1 MKFFASAP
9 RGLSQLLERELRELG
24 AEKIHPSASG
34 ATFEGELELA
44 YRLCLWS
51 RVANRVLLP
60 VTTIKASSPEELYD
74 EVKAIHWERHL
85 HSSGTLAVD
94 CSISDSAIGHSK
106 YAALKVKDAVCD
118 RFREQYGERPNVDL
132 VTPDL
137 RINLHLRGD
146 TGKINIDLSGGS
158 LHRRG
163 YRAEGVIAPLKENLA
178 AGILLLA
185 DWPFVASHG
194 GALLDPMCGS
204 GTLLIEGAM
213 IAADIAPG
221 LLREHVGFRGWRRH
235 DEALWQR
242 LLDEATERRE
252 IGLQR
257 LPPIQ
262 GFDSN
267 PQAVSAALRNIE
279 SAGLSNHIHV
289 ERYELGTLPRLGDDN
304 PGLLV
309 VNPPYGER
317 LGEINELKDLYAE
330 LGRHLQADLP
340 GWRAAIFTGNP
351 ELAAY
356 VGLRTRSKPEPLFN
370 GPIECQ
376 LFLYRVPDAVEGEAN
391 EESAENR
398 PLDPRLVESE
408 GAQMLANRLRKNLKH
423 LGKWAR
429 REGINCYRLYDAD
442 LPEYAVAVDLYQGD
456 KLWVHVQEYQAPKTV
471 DEEKARQR
479 LMEALAVV
487 PQVLEIPVAQL
498 FYKVRQKQKGRAQY
512 EKQGSSG
519 TFHEVREGSCRLL
532 VNFSD
537 YLDTGL
543 FLDHRTTRQ
552 MIEDQA
558 RGKRFLNLY
567 AYTGV
572 ATLHAAAGGARTT
585 TTIDMSHTYLDWA
598 KRNMALNGFTGA
610 EHQYIQ
616 ADCTVWLTE
625 QARSSKAAYDLI
637 FLDPPTFSSSKRMET
652 TFDVQRDHVE
662 LINHTMQLLAGGGVL
677 IFSNNFRKFKL
688 DEAALSGYQVEE
700 ISRQT
705 LPEDFKRNPHIH
717 RCWRIQH

>member
-1 MKFFASAP
+1 MKFFATAP
-9 RGLSQLLERELRELG
+9 RGLSPLLERELRELG
-24 AEKIHPSASG
+24 AEKIRPSAAG

-60 VTTIKASSPEELYD
+60 ITTLKAATPEELYE
-74 EVKAIHWERHL
+74 EVKAIHWEKHL

-94 CSISDSAIGHSK
+94 CAVSDAAIGHSK

-118 RFREQYGERPNVDL
+118 RFREQFDERPSVELD
-132 VTPDL
+132 TPDL
-137 RINLHLRGD
+137 RINLHLRGT

-185 DWPFVASHG
+185 DWPFVASRG

-221 LLREHVGFRGWRRH
+221 LYRKHIGFTGWRRH

-242 LLDEATERRE
+242 LLDEAAERRTA
-252 IGLQR
+252 GLQK
-257 LPPIQ
+257 LPPIL
-262 GFDSN
+262 GFDAN
-267 PQAVSAALRNIE
+267 PQAIAAALRNID
-279 SAGLSNHIHV
+279 SAGLSRHIQI
-289 ERYELGTLPRLGDDN
+289 ERRELGTLPRPGDDT

-317 LGEINELKDLYAE
+317 LGEINELKGLYAE
-330 LGRHLQADLP
+330 LGRHLQSDLP

-351 ELAAY
+351 QLAAY
-356 VGLRTRSKPEPLFN
+356 VGLRTHKKPEPLFN

-376 LFLYRVPDAVEGEAN
+376 LFLYRIPETTKAT
-391 EESAENR
+391 EENQINPTLAH
-398 PLDPRLVESE
+398 SE
-408 GAQMLANRLRKNLKH
+408 GAQMFANRLRKNLKH

-429 REGINCYRLYDAD
+429 REGVDCYRLYDSD

-479 LMEALAVV
+479 LMEALAVI
-487 PQVLEIPVAQL
+487 PQVLEIPVEQL
-498 FYKVRQKQKGRAQY
+498 FYKVRQRQKGASQY
-512 EKQGSSG
+512 EKQASRGA
-519 TFHEVREGSCRLL
+519 FFEVREGSCRLL
-532 VNFSD
+532 VNLSD

-543 FLDHRTTRQ
+543 FLDHRTTRTL
-552 MIEDQA
+552 IEREA
-558 RGKRFLNLY
+558 KGRRFLNLF

-572 ATLHAAAGGARTT
+572 ATLHAAAGGARSTT
-585 TTIDMSHTYLDWA
+585 TVDMSHTYLDWA
-598 KRNMALNGFTGA
+598 KRNMALNAYTGP
-610 EHQYIQ
+610 EHHYIQ
-616 ADCTVWLTE
+616 ADCTAWLAE
-625 QARSSKAAYDLI
+625 QAPRAGGQYDLI
-637 FLDPPTFSSSKRMET
+637 FLDPPTFSSSKRMEDA
-652 TFDVQRDHVE
+652 FDVQRDHVA
-662 LINHTMQLLAGGGVL
+662 LITNAMRLLSKEGLL
-677 IFSNNFRKFKL
+677 IFSNNFRKFRL
-688 DEAALSGYQVEE
+688 DEAALGNYRIEE

-705 LPEDFKRNPHIH
+705 LPEDFRRNPHIH
-717 RCWRIQH
+717 RCWRIHH

>member
-1 MKFFASAP
+1 MKFFATAP
-9 RGLSQLLERELRELG
+9 RGLTQLLESELRELG
-24 AEKIHPSASG
+24 AEKIRPSAAG

-60 VTTIKASSPEELYD
+60 ITTIKAATPEELYE

-94 CSISDSAIGHSK
+94 CSVSDSAIGHSK
-106 YAALKVKDAVCD
+106 YAALKVKDAVVD
-118 RFREQYGERPNVDL
+118 RFREQYGERPSVEL
-132 VTPDL
+132 ATPDL
-137 RINLHLRGD
+137 RINLHLRG
-146 TGKINIDLSGGS
+146 TSGKINIDLSGGS

-185 DWPFVASHG
+185 DWPFVASRG

-221 LLREHVGFRGWRRH
+221 LYRKHIGFRGWRRH

-242 LLDEATERRE
+242 LLAEAEERRDA
-252 IGLQR
+252 GLQQ
-257 LPPIQ
+257 LPPIH

-267 PQAVSAALRNIE
+267 PQAVTAALRNID
-279 SAGLSNHIHV
+279 SAGLSRHIQI
-289 ERYELGTLPRLGDDN
+289 ERRELGTLPRLGGDN

-317 LGEINELKDLYAE
+317 LGEINELKGLYTE
-330 LGRHLQADLP
+330 LGRHLQSDLP
-340 GWRAAIFTGNP
+340 GWRAALFTGNP
-351 ELAAY
+351 QLAAY
-356 VGLRTRSKPEPLFN
+356 VGLRTRRKPDPLFN

-376 LFLYRVPDAVEGEAN
+376 LFLYRVPELAGGEVEETSGHRQMDQHLA
-391 EESAENR
+391 A
-398 PLDPRLVESE
+398 SE
-408 GAQMLANRLRKNLKH
+408 GAQMFANRLRKNLKH

-429 REGINCYRLYDAD
+429 REGIDCYRLYDAD

-456 KLWVHVQEYQAPKTV
+456 KLWVHVQEYQAPRTV

-479 LMEALAVV
+479 LMEALAVI
-487 PQVLEIPVAQL
+487 PQVLEIPLEQL
-498 FYKVRQKQKGRAQY
+498 FYKVRQRQKGRAQY

-519 TFHEVREGSCRLL
+519 AFHEVREGGCRLL
-532 VNFSD
+532 LNFSD

-543 FLDHRTTRQ
+543 FLDHRITRTL
-552 MIEDQA
+552 IGREA
-558 RGKRFLNLY
+558 KNKRFLNLF

-572 ATLHAAAGGARTT
+572 ATLHAAAGGARSTT
-585 TTIDMSHTYLDWA
+585 TVDMSHTYLDWA
-598 KRNMALNGFTGA
+598 KRNMALNNFTGP
-610 EHQYIQ
+610 EHTYIQ
-616 ADCTVWLTE
+616 ADCTSWLAE
-625 QARSSKAAYDLI
+625 QAQRESAQYDLI
-637 FLDPPTFSSSKRMET
+637 FLDPPTFSSSKRMEES
-652 TFDVQRDHVE
+652 FDVQRDHVD
-662 LINHTMQLLAGGGVL
+662 LIRNAMRLLSREGLL

-688 DEAALSGYQVEE
+688 DEEALSGYRIEE

-717 RCWRIQH
+717 RCWKILP